1 MTQLEIVD
9 EIGRISSESEK
20 VKFLV
25 SELIGFF
32 NRALCKDDDSNMLK
46 YEAQRIFPLVM
57 MMDDYSILLDDKI
70 NNLYDAIDKA
80 RA

>member
-1 MTQLEIVD
+1 M
-9 EIGRISSESEK
+9 
-20 VKFLV
+20 
-25 SELIGFF
+25 
-32 NRALCKDDDSNMLK
+32 LCKDDDSNMLK

-70 NNLYDAIDKA
+70 NNLYDALDKA

>member
-32 NRALCKDDDSNMLK
+32 NKVLCKDDDSNMLK

-70 NNLYDAIDKA
+70 NNLYDALDKA
-80 RA
+80 RS

>member
-32 NRALCKDDDSNMLK
+32 NKVLCKDDDSNMLK
-46 YEAQRIFPLVM
+46 YEA
-57 MMDDYSILLDDKI
+57 
-70 NNLYDAIDKA
+70 
-80 RA
+80 

>member
-32 NRALCKDDDSNMLK
+32 NKALCKDDDSNMLK

-70 NNLYDAIDKA
+70 NNLYDALDKA

>member
-32 NRALCKDDDSNMLK
+32 NRVLCKDDDSKMIK

-70 NNLYDAIDKA
+70 NNLYDALDKA

>member
-25 SELIGFF
+25 SEVIDFF
-32 NRALCKDDDSNMLK
+32 NKALCKDDDSNMLK

-57 MMDDYSILLDDKI
+57 IMDDYSVLLDDKI
-70 NNLYDAIDKA
+70 NNLYNKLDKA

>member
-25 SELIGFF
+25 SELIGF
-32 NRALCKDDDSNMLK
+32 
-46 YEAQRIFPLVM
+46 
-57 MMDDYSILLDDKI
+57 
-70 NNLYDAIDKA
+70 
-80 RA
+80 

>member
-70 NNLYDAIDKA
+70 KNLYDAIDKA

>member
-70 NNLYDAIDKA
+70 NNLYDALDKA